1 LDHLAWFNEKAAIW
15 DSVATEETKRRLK
28 EVIQSLNISSDSIVL
43 DVATG
48 TGLLLPWLKEAV
60 KPAGRLVAL
69 DFSPEMIA
77 RAREKYPEDIEFLVA
92 DVHFLEFKD
101 DTFDEIICNS
111 AFPHFTDKPRAM
123 AEMSRVLK
131 TGGRLT
137 ICNPA
142 PRDELNQFHK
152 NMGGTVSQDML
163 PPADEMTAMA
173 QAAGLVGIEIV
184 DGPETYVLIAGKG
197 VR

>member
-1 LDHLAWFNEKAAIW
+1 MDHLAWFNEKAAIW
-15 DSVATEETKRRLK
+15 DSVAMEETRRRLK
-28 EVIQSLNISSDSIVL
+28 EVILSLNISSNSTVL

-60 KPAGRLVAL
+60 KPAGRLVAF

-77 RAREKYPEDIEFLVA
+77 RAREKCPDDIEFLVA
-92 DVHFLEFKD
+92 DVHSLELTD
-101 DTFDEIICNS
+101 NTFDEVICNS
-111 AFPHFTDKPRAM
+111 AFPHFTDKPRAI

-131 TGGRLT
+131 KGGRLT

-142 PRDELNQFHK
+142 PRDELNEFHK
-152 NMGGTVSQDML
+152 NLGGTVSQDML

-173 QAAGLVGIEIV
+173 EDAGLVGIEIV
-184 DGPETYVLIAGKG
+184 DGPETYVLIARKG